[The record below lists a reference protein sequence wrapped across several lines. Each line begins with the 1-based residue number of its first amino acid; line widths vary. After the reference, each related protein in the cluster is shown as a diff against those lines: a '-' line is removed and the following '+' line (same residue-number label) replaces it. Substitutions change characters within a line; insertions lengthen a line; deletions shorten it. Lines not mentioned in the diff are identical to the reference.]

1 MARFAAVLCALSVLV
16 IALAFAEE
24 EFGKPHSIIK
34 RSEGNKFIKY
44 HGVGEGATRS
54 TGTLDKSGSGRLG
67 QKSTGG
73 KPSTSDGHSTVG
85 GTFHHEVGSSGKK
98 SPPKGKGRR

>member
-1 MARFAAVLCALSVLV
+1 MAQHRQTFQW

-24 EFGKPHSIIK
+24 EFGEPHTIIK
-34 RSEGNKFIKY
+34 RSEGNKFVKY
-44 HGVGEGATRS
+44 HGIGEGATKS

-73 KPSTSDGHSTVG
+73 KPSTSDGHSTVVG
-85 GTFHHEVGSSGKK
+85 GVHYEAGGSSGKK
-98 SPPKGKGRR
+98 SPPKKGKGRR